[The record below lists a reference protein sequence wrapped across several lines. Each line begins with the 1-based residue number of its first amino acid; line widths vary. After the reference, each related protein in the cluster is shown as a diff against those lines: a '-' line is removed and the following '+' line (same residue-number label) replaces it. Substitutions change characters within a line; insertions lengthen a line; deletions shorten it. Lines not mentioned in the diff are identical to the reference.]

1 MSERDSSF
9 SMGRRWL
16 IFSIVFII
24 GILAAYNMFKA
35 SPLFPVIIPELGFTD
50 ESIGWVMS
58 MFSIVG
64 VVLAFP
70 AGAILAKLGIKK
82 SLLITA
88 VSLAI
93 GSALGAVSSSVPLM
107 LFSRFIEGIGMGLIS
122 VVGPAAIATIIP
134 QSKQGLAMGIW
145 SVWFPA
151 GTVFAFNTAP
161 ALAEALGWRAV
172 WWFAAALSLA
182 ALVFA
187 LLCYVQP
194 PAEQERDNG
203 TAATGTARETRKPDM
218 RSIILVAVAFM
229 AWNAFNAGA
238 ISSFYPTFL
247 QTIHS
252 MDATTAG
259 FVASITNIC
268 VLALGPI
275 SGIVSDKIGTRK
287 GLLVFAF
294 AGAAVFLTFGFGSNI
309 MLIYVFVIGFS
320 FFSASC
326 ATGTFAIIPELTHQ
340 PEKVGFS
347 MAIVAF
353 LQNLG
358 IVIGSAAFPVI
369 AAALAWDWNM
379 ASLAFCVPLAVVG
392 LICSI
397 LVREKANR

>member
-1 MSERDSSF
+1 MSENTSTF

-16 IFSIVFII
+16 IFSIVFVI

-35 SPLFPVIIPELGFTD
+35 PTLFPVIIPELGFTD
-50 ESIGWVMS
+50 ENIGWVMS
-58 MFSIVG
+58 MFSIIG

-70 AGAILAKLGIKK
+70 AGAILGKIGIKK
-82 SLLITA
+82 SLIITA
-88 VSLAI
+88 ASLAI
-93 GSALGAVSSSVPLM
+93 GSALGAVSTNVPVM
-107 LFSRFIEGIGMGLIS
+107 LASRFIEGIGMGLIS
-122 VVGPAAIATIIP
+122 VVGPAAIAIIIP
-134 QSKQGLAMGIW
+134 KAKQGLAMGIW

-161 ALAEALGWRAV
+161 AIASAMNWQAV
-172 WWFAAALSLA
+172 WWVAAALSLA
-182 ALVFA
+182 AMIFA
-187 LLCYVQP
+187 IVCYVQP
-194 PAEQERDNG
+194 PAEEEE
-203 TAATGTARETRKPDM
+203 AAADGAPREIRKPDM
-218 RSIILVAVAFM
+218 RSILLVAIAFM

-247 QTIHS
+247 QTVHS
-252 MDATTAG
+252 MDAQQAG
-259 FVASITNIC
+259 FVGSITNIC

-275 SGIVSDKIGTRK
+275 SGIVSDKLGTRK

-294 AGAAVFLTFGFGSNI
+294 VGAAAFLTFGFGNNLT
-309 MLIYVFVIGFS
+309 LIYVFVVGFA

-326 ATGTFAIIPELTHQ
+326 ATGTFSIIPELTHQ
-340 PEKVGFS
+340 PEKIGFS

-379 ASLAFCVPLAVVG
+379 ASLAFCVPLAIVG
-392 LICSI
+392 LVCSI
-397 LVREKANR
+397 FVREKANR

>member
-1 MSERDSSF
+1 MSEKDQMF

-24 GILAAYNMFKA
+24 GILSAYNMFKA
-35 SPLFPVIIPELGFTD
+35 PPLFPLIIPELGFTD
-50 ESIGWVMS
+50 ENIGWVMS
-58 MFSIVG
+58 MFSIIG

-70 AGAILAKLGIKK
+70 AGAILGKLGVKK
-82 SLLITA
+82 SLIITA
-88 VSLAI
+88 ASLAI
-93 GSALGAVSSSVPLM
+93 GSAIGAVATTVPL
-107 LFSRFIEGIGMGLIS
+107 LLASRFIEGIGMGLIS

-134 QSKQGLAMGIW
+134 RAKQGLAMGIW

-151 GTVFAFNTAP
+151 GTVLAFNTAP
-161 ALAEALGWRAV
+161 ALATALGWRSV
-172 WWFAAALSLA
+172 WWVAAALAAA

-187 LLCYVQP
+187 LACYAQP
-194 PAEQERDNG
+194 PAEETTAER
-203 TAATGTARETRKPDM
+203 TSTVAAHKPDM

-229 AWNAFNAGA
+229 MWNAFNAGA

-252 MDATTAG
+252 LDPQTAG

-275 SGIVSDKIGTRK
+275 SGIVSDKLGTRK

-294 AGAAVFLTFGFGSNI
+294 AGAAVFLTFGFSDNLT
-309 MLIYVFVIGFS
+309 LIYVFLVGFA

-326 ATGTFAIIPELTHQ
+326 ATGTFSIVPELTHQ
-340 PEKVGFS
+340 PEKIGFS

-358 IVIGSAAFPVI
+358 IVMGSAAFPVL
-369 AAALAWDWNM
+369 AAGLAWNWNT
-379 ASLAFCVPLAVVG
+379 ASLAFCVPLAIIG
-392 LICSI
+392 LICSL
-397 LVREKANR
+397 LVREKANRP